1 MAEVKNTFLQSK
13 MNKDLDSRLLP
24 NGQYRNAQ
32 NININKSEGPDAG
45 AIENIIS
52 NLYIT
57 NFGIVD
63 TTAEIIGRYF
73 DEVNERIYVF
83 ITNYNDA
90 SIDLLSNNSASFNS
104 TDVSSSEIDVTS
116 CLAYY
121 DFASGDTEILL
132 YGSWLNFSKTHP
144 IININ
149 LIENLLFFTDNR
161 NQPRKINVDSAINN
175 PYDLTVLPSYNNPY
189 YINEDQI
196 SVAKYYP
203 YNPIALVGVEE
214 VLSLN
219 QTVAGS
225 GYTVGATLN
234 ATNVTGSGSG
244 LTLIIT
250 SANGNATI
258 GNAGSGY
265 VTGNIVE
272 APLTIGQP
280 SPAAR
285 YTVVVGSTAGMQ
297 DVTSELLPQ
306 AETVTVTSGGTYAV
320 GSNIAVTSTSTN
332 LVNWVGS
339 TIKLKTSSGV
349 PTIPDGTRV
358 TSITNT
364 GGQNY
369 NIVLTK
375 EVVFIASDEIYLGAN
390 PVYDPNFL
398 GDEDYLTDKFIKFAY
413 RFKFDDNEYSLIST
427 FTEEC
432 FIPKQDGYFL
442 GGPFSLDGNLAKD
455 PQRTFESTIVSFM
468 ENKVDEITFRLQA
481 PDKTDGNQMTW
492 QESVDLL
499 KIDSI
504 DIIYSDSDG
513 NSFKIIDTIKKDKI
527 QTFTGKTYLYKYKS
541 QKPIRVLPESDVV
554 RTSDKVPIR
563 ARTQETAGN
572 RIIYGNFT
580 GSLGRPAELDY
591 NVQIDEKFADVNS
604 GGGLEIATEP
614 KLRIE
619 YPNHTVK
626 QNRNYQV
633 GVILVDR
640 YGRQSDVILSSNDS
654 DSFVSGF
661 GGSTIYHPYRSS
673 NQRLSTFVGNNRT
686 DVWPGD
692 SIKVLFNNVIPETDS
707 TNGYAG
713 LYSSTNPLGW
723 YSYKIVVKQQEQEY
737 YNVYLPGIVNG
748 FPRNSITATN
758 NVVDADQYDD
768 ANAHVVLF
776 SDNINK
782 IPRDLQEVGPEQK
795 EFRASEP
802 LYGRLTPGRNRN
814 AVQFYPEITPDIAT
828 VIGTYADLNLDKT
841 KNGGEW
847 TTATAAISPFYTVA
861 GNKIASQPTEN
872 IDFQNNSNSL
882 IAQISTKKAI
892 GLVGGI
898 EPAGQQG
905 GVVPATNIAFNQ
917 NSGLAVYETEPVFSN
932 LDIFYET
939 NTSGRISSLN
949 TSILAGDTVTP
960 VSLQPLNFNYSEDE
974 GPLSAVS
981 SDFYPLANAGVI
993 LNNPNTTCTIV
1004 GPTSSFNNFEVVAGS
1019 ATNSFKIRTK
1029 SGVYNWYGS
1038 SSHISNNY
1046 RFDFVVT
1053 NVDGSGN
1060 TLSSNITVLPP
1071 NLLANAQPGWVDNG
1085 GSLGPPTT
1093 GNTPYTGV
1101 FPNGTGFNITYAP
1114 HTGFFNGTSPSNDPF
1129 PSWSALAFSGNTW
1142 NELVALNGF
1151 NGSAGDGSSGNIPFY
1166 IKNQLL
1172 WVPTKVEFYWTGKPG
1187 GAAYE
1192 EFSPNTT
1199 NSINPFQFQGAPYSG
1214 DITLNTVEK
1223 LAGMSIYSNQA
1234 YSNVPE
1240 TVFHRLRA
1248 LNHSATTLDP
1258 YNSNGT
1264 PVNNPLGSV
1273 AQYVYPAQPWTGAGT
1288 SPNAGN
1294 PVYGLSTGQSGAF
1307 SPSEQGKP
1315 TLYRITL
1322 EVRDEAGSSGFL
1334 SRELQLEF
1342 YVTPNSFISNNL
1354 TQTASGGG
1362 GGGGNQGDNSE
1373 SG

>member
-13 MNKDLDSRLLP
+13 MNKDLDARLLP

-57 NFGIVD
+57 NFGIAD
-63 TTAEIIGRYF
+63 TTAEVIGSYF
-73 DEVNERIYVF
+73 DEVNERIYAF
-83 ITNYNDA
+83 ITNYNDT
-90 SIDLLSNNSASFNS
+90 SINLLSNNSANLNS
-104 TDVSSSEIDVTS
+104 TDISSNEIDVSS

-121 DFASGDTEILL
+121 DFTSGNTEILL

-161 NQPRKINVDSAINN
+161 NQPRKINVDRAIDN

-189 YINEDQI
+189 YTNEDQI

-225 GYTVGATLN
+225 GYTIGDVLN
-234 ATNVTGSGSG
+234 ATTITGTGSG

-250 SANGNATI
+250 SAIGNATI
-258 GNAGSGY
+258 GNVGSGY
-265 VTGNIVE
+265 ATGDIVE
-272 APLTIGQP
+272 APITFTQNP
-280 SPAAR
+280 PAAR
-285 YTVVVGSTAGMQ
+285 YTVVVGSRAGMK

-306 AETVTVTSGGTYAV
+306 AEVATVTNGGTYNI
-320 GSNIAVTSTSTN
+320 GSTIAVTSFSTSF
-332 LVNWVGS
+332 VNWVGS
-339 TIKLKTSSGV
+339 TIKLKSSSGV
-349 PTIPDGTRV
+349 PTIPDDTRV
-358 TSITNT
+358 TSITST
-364 GGQNY
+364 GGTGY
-369 NIVLTK
+369 DIVLTK
-375 EVVFIASDEIYLGAN
+375 TVTFIASDEIYLGAN
-390 PVYDPNFL
+390 PDYDPNFL
-398 GDEDYLTDKFIKFAY
+398 GDEDYLTDKFVKFAY

-442 GGPFSLDGNLAKD
+442 GGPFSLEGNQAAD

-481 PDKTDGNQMTW
+481 PDKTDGTQMTW
-492 QESVDLL
+492 QESIDLL
-499 KIDSI
+499 KIESI
-504 DIIYSDSDG
+504 EIIYSDSDST
-513 NSFKIIDTIKKDKI
+513 SFKIIDTITKDKI
-527 QTFTGKTYLYKYKS
+527 QTFTNKTYLYKYKS
-541 QKPIRVLPESDVV
+541 QKPIRVLPEADVI

-563 ARTQETAGN
+563 AKSQETVGN

-580 GSLGRPAELDY
+580 GSLGRPSELDY

-633 GVILVDR
+633 GVVLVDR

-673 NQRLSTFVGNNRT
+673 NQTLSTFVGNTRT

-692 SIKVLFNNVIPETDS
+692 SIKVLFNNVIPATDS
-707 TNGYAG
+707 TDGYAG

-748 FPRNSITATN
+748 FPRNTISATN
-758 NVVDADQYDD
+758 NIVDADEYDD

-782 IPRDLQEVGPEQK
+782 IPRDLTEVGPEQK

-814 AVQFYPEITPDIAT
+814 AVQFYPEITSDIAT
-828 VIGTYADLNLDKT
+828 VVGTYADLNLDKT
-841 KNGGEW
+841 KNGAEW
-847 TTATAAISPFYTVA
+847 TNASRAISPFYTVA
-861 GNKIASQPTEN
+861 GNKVSSTSSNHIT
-872 IDFQNNSNSL
+872 FQNSSNSL

-898 EPAGQQG
+898 DPSSPQPSGN
-905 GVVPATNIAFNQ
+905 VPTANIAFNQ

-939 NTSGRISSLN
+939 NTSGRISALN
-949 TSILAGDTVTP
+949 TSILAGDTTTP
-960 VSLQPLNFNYSEDE
+960 ISLQPLNFNYSEDE
-974 GPLSAVS
+974 GPLSSVS

-1004 GPTSSFNNFEVVAGS
+1004 GPTSSFNNFEVVAGT
-1019 ATNSFKIRTK
+1019 ATNSFKIRTR

-1053 NVDGSGN
+1053 NVDGNGN
-1060 TLSSNITVLPP
+1060 TVSSNITVLPP
-1071 NLLANAQPGWVDNG
+1071 NLLSNAQPGWVDNG

-1101 FPNGTGFNITYAP
+1101 FPNGTGFNLTYAP
-1114 HTGFFNGTSPSNDPF
+1114 HTGFFNGTSSSNDPF
-1129 PSWSALAFSGNTW
+1129 PSWSALAFTGNTW

-1172 WVPTKVEFYWTGKPG
+1172 WVPTKVEFYWTGNPN

-1192 EFSPNTT
+1192 EFSPNST
-1199 NSINPFQFQGAPYSG
+1199 NSISAFGGNFPYSG
-1214 DITLNTVEK
+1214 DITLNTVQK

-1234 YSNVPE
+1234 YNNVPE

-1248 LNHSATTLDP
+1248 LNHSAPTLDP
-1258 YNSNGT
+1258 YNANGV

-1273 AQYVYPAQPWTGAGT
+1273 ANYVYPAQPWTGAGT

-1294 PVYGLSTGQSGAF
+1294 PVYGLSTNGSGAY
-1307 SPSEQGKP
+1307 SSSEQGKP
-1315 TLYRITL
+1315 TLWRITL

-1342 YVTPNSFISNNL
+1342 YVTPNSFISDNL
-1354 TQTASGGG
+1354 TQTTSGGG
-1362 GGGGNQGDNSE
+1362 GGNNQGDNSE
-1373 SG
+1373 GG

>member
-57 NFGIVD
+57 NFGIAD

-83 ITNYNDA
+83 ITNYNDT

-104 TDVSSSEIDVTS
+104 TNVSSNEIDVSS

-144 IININ
+144 IINVN

-161 NQPRKINVDSAINN
+161 NQPRKINVDSAIDN

-189 YINEDQI
+189 YTNEDQI

-234 ATNVTGSGSG
+234 ASTVTGSGSG
-244 LTLIIT
+244 LTLVIT
-250 SANGNATI
+250 STNGNATI
-258 GNAGSGY
+258 GSVGSGY

-306 AETVTVTSGGTYAV
+306 AETVTVTNGGTYGV
-320 GSNIAVTSTSTN
+320 GSNIAVTTASTN
-332 LVNWVGS
+332 VVNWVGS
-339 TIKLKTSSGV
+339 TIKLKLSSGV
-349 PTIPDGTRV
+349 PSIPDGTRV

-375 EVVFIASDEIYLGAN
+375 EVVFIASDDIYIGAN
-390 PVYDPNFL
+390 PVYNPNFL

-442 GGPFSLDGNLAKD
+442 GGPFSLDGVNAAD

-492 QESVDLL
+492 QESIDLL
-499 KIDSI
+499 KINSI
-504 DIIYSDSDG
+504 DIIYSDSDST
-513 NSFKIIDTIKKDKI
+513 SFKIIDNITKDKI

-563 ARTQETAGN
+563 ARTQETVGN

-580 GSLGRPAELDY
+580 GSLGRPSELDY
-591 NVQIDEKFADVNS
+591 NVQIDEKFADINS

-673 NQRLSTFVGNNRT
+673 NQRLSTFVGSTRT

-692 SIKVLFNNVIPETDS
+692 SIKVLFNNVIPETNS
-707 TNGYAG
+707 SNGYAG

-748 FPRNSITATN
+748 FPRSGITATFDGGTN
-758 NVVDADQYDD
+758 TYIVNANQYDD

-782 IPRDLQEVGPEQK
+782 IPRDLAEIGPEQK

-841 KNGGEW
+841 KNGAEW

-861 GNKIASQPTEN
+861 GNKISSQSTEN

-898 EPAGQQG
+898 EPAGQQS
-905 GVVPATNIAFNQ
+905 GVVPITNIAFNQ

-939 NTSGRISSLN
+939 NTSGKISSLN

-974 GPLSAVS
+974 GPLSAAS

-1004 GPTSSFNNFEVVAGS
+1004 GPTSAFNNFEVVAGS

-1029 SGVYNWYGS
+1029 SGVYNWYS
-1038 SSHISNNY
+1038 SSSQVSNNY
-1046 RFDFVVT
+1046 RFDFLVT
-1053 NVDGSGN
+1053 NLDSSGN

-1071 NLLANAQPGWVDNG
+1071 NLLGNAQPGWVDNG

-1114 HTGFFNGTSPSNDPF
+1114 HTGFFNGTSVSNDPF

-1172 WVPTKVEFYWTGKPG
+1172 WVPTKVEFYWTGKSG

-1192 EFSPNTT
+1192 EFAPVST
-1199 NSINPFQFQGAPYSG
+1199 NSLNPFQFQGAPYTG

-1223 LAGMSIYSNQA
+1223 LAGMSIYENQA
-1234 YSNVPE
+1234 YSDVPE

-1248 LNHSATTLDP
+1248 LNHSAPTLDP
-1258 YNSNGT
+1258 PASNQ
-1264 PVNNPLGSV
+1264 GSV

-1307 SPSEQGKP
+1307 SSSEQGKP

>member
-1 MAEVKNTFLQSK
+1 MAEVKNNFLQ
-13 MNKDLDSRLLP
+13 DLDSRLVP
-24 NGQYRNAQ
+24 NGQYRDAQ

-45 AIENIIS
+45 AIENIVS

-57 NFGIVD
+57 NFGITD
-63 TTAEIIGRYF
+63 TTAEVIGSYF
-73 DEVNERIYVF
+73 DEVNEKIYIF
-83 ITNYNDA
+83 ITNYNDT
-90 SIDLLSNNSASFNS
+90 SIDLLSNNSATLVDTDISS
-104 TDVSSSEIDVTS
+104 TNVDVTS

-121 DFASGDTEILL
+121 DFVTGDTEILL

-161 NQPRKINVDSAINN
+161 NQPRKINVDRAVNR

-189 YINEDQI
+189 YTNEDQI

-225 GYTVGATLN
+225 GYTIGDVLTAT
-234 ATNVTGSGSG
+234 TITGSGSG
-244 LTLIIT
+244 LTLVIT
-250 SANGNATI
+250 GTNGSATI
-258 GNAGSGY
+258 GSVGSGY
-265 VTGNIVE
+265 ANGDIVE
-272 APLTIGQP
+272 APLKFGQ
-280 SPAAR
+280 SPPPAR
-285 YTVVVGSTAGMQ
+285 YTLSVGTVAGMQ

-306 AETVTVTSGGTYAV
+306 AEIAEVTPSSGNFPIGTPIPVTNS
-320 GSNIAVTSTSTN
+320 SNTFA
-332 LVNWVGS
+332 NWVGS
-339 TIKLKTSSGV
+339 TIKLKSSTGT
-349 PTIPDGTRV
+349 PTIPNGTRV
-358 TSITNT
+358 TSIINT
-364 GGQNY
+364 GGINWT
-369 NIVLTK
+369 ITLTS
-375 EVVFIASDEIYLGAN
+375 EVDLLLNDEIYVGAN
-390 PVYDPNFL
+390 PAYNPNFL
-398 GDEDYLTDKFIKFAY
+398 GDEDYLTDKFVKFAY

-442 GGPFSLDGNLAKD
+442 GGPFSLDGSAAAD
-455 PQRTFESTIVSFM
+455 PQRTFQSTIVSFM

-481 PDKTDGNQMTW
+481 PDKTDGVQMTW
-492 QESVDLL
+492 QESIELL

-504 DIIYSDSDG
+504 DIIYSDSDST
-513 NSFKIIDTIKKDKI
+513 SFKIIDTITKDKI

-541 QKPIRVLPESDVV
+541 QKPIRTLPEADII

-563 ARTQETAGN
+563 AKTQETVGN

-580 GSLGRPAELDY
+580 GSLGRPTELDY
-591 NVQIDEKFADVNS
+591 NVQIDEKYADSSS
-604 GGGLEIATEP
+604 GGGLEIATEA
-614 KLRIE
+614 KLRVE

-633 GVILVDR
+633 GVVLIDR

-673 NQRLSTFVGNNRT
+673 NQRLSTFVGSNRT
-686 DVWPGD
+686 DTWAGD
-692 SIKVLFNNVIPETDS
+692 SIKVLFNNIIPETSS
-707 TNGYAG
+707 TEGYAG

-748 FPRNSITATN
+748 FPRNSIAVTG
-758 NVVDADQYDD
+758 NVVDAGQYDD
-768 ANAHVVLF
+768 ANAHIVLF

-782 IPRDLQEVGPEQK
+782 VPRDLTQVGPEQK

-802 LYGRLTPGRNRN
+802 LYGRLTPGRNRS
-814 AVQFYPEITPDIAT
+814 AVQFYPEISPDRAT
-828 VIGTYADLNLDKT
+828 VIGTYADLNLNT
-841 KNGGEW
+841 TINGVDW
-847 TTATAAISPFYTVA
+847 TGNTRAVSPFYTVS
-861 GNKIASQPTEN
+861 GNKVAQSAAN
-872 IDFQNNSNSL
+872 HIDFQNSSNSL

-892 GLVGGI
+892 GLVGGVD
-898 EPAGQQG
+898 PSSPQPLGS
-905 GVVPATNIAFNQ
+905 VPTANIAFNQ

-939 NTSGRISSLN
+939 NTSGRISELN
-949 TSILAGDTVTP
+949 TSILAGDTITP

-974 GPLSAVS
+974 GPLSNVS
-981 SDFYPLANAGVI
+981 SDFYPLANGGVI

-1004 GPTSSFNNFEVVAGS
+1004 GPTSTFNTFEVVAGT

-1029 SGVYNWYGS
+1029 SGVYNWYS
-1038 SSHISNNY
+1038 SSSQVSNNY
-1046 RFDFVVT
+1046 RFDFLVT

-1071 NLLANAQPGWVDNG
+1071 NLLSNTQPGWVDNG

-1101 FPNGTGFNITYAP
+1101 FPGTGFDITYAP

-1129 PSWSALAFSGNTW
+1129 PSWSAMAFSGNTW

-1151 NGSAGDGSSGNIPFY
+1151 NGSAGDGTSSNIPFY

-1192 EFSPNTT
+1192 EFSPTST
-1199 NSINPFQFQGAPYSG
+1199 SAISGFGGSFPYTG
-1214 DITLNTVEK
+1214 DITINTVQK
-1223 LAGMSIYSNQA
+1223 LAGMSIYNNQA
-1234 YSNVPE
+1234 YNNVPE

-1248 LNHSATTLDP
+1248 LNHSAPTLEG
-1258 YNSNGT
+1258 ST
-1264 PVNNPLGSV
+1264 GSV
-1273 AQYVYPAQPWTGAGT
+1273 ADYVYPAQPWTGSGT

-1294 PVYGLSTGQSGAF
+1294 PVYGLSTNGSGAF
-1307 SPSEQGKP
+1307 VVELLILQNKENQRYG
-1315 TLYRITL
+1315 
-1322 EVRDEAGSSGFL
+1322 
-1334 SRELQLEF
+1334 ELQ
-1342 YVTPNSFISNNL
+1342 
-1354 TQTASGGG
+1354 
-1362 GGGGNQGDNSE
+1362 
-1373 SG
+1373 

>member
-104 TDVSSSEIDVTS
+104 TNVSSSEIDVTS

-234 ATNVTGSGSG
+234 ATTVTGSGSG

-258 GNAGSGY
+258 GSVGSGY

-306 AETVTVTSGGTYAV
+306 AETVEVTSGGTYAV

-339 TIKLKTSSGV
+339 TIKLKTSSGA

-723 YSYKIVVKQQEQEY
+723 YSYKIVVKQQQQEY

-748 FPRNSITATN
+748 FPRNSIAATN
-758 NVVDADQYDD
+758 NVVDAGAYDD

-782 IPRDLQEVGPEQK
+782 IPRDLAEVGPEQK

-814 AVQFYPEITPDIAT
+814 AVQFYPEITADIAT

-841 KNGGEW
+841 KNGGAW
-847 TTATAAISPFYTVA
+847 TDNARAISPFYTVA
-861 GNKIASQPTEN
+861 GNKVSSQSSNHIT
-872 IDFQNNSNSL
+872 FQNNSNSL

-898 EPAGQQG
+898 DPSTPQPSGN
-905 GVVPATNIAFNQ
+905 VPTANIAFNQ

-1053 NVDGSGN
+1053 NVDGNGN

-1114 HTGFFNGTSPSNDPF
+1114 HTGFFNGTSVSNDPF

-1199 NSINPFQFQGAPYSG
+1199 NSISAFGGTFPYSG

-1373 SG
+1373 GG